1 MTVHE
6 LPKRLFTLAETA
18 HILSMGRTRLFA
30 EIRDGRL
37 DTVGTGKNR
46 RVTVDAIDAYVELLK
61 HEAEDAA

>member
-6 LPKRLFTLAETA
+6 LPKKLFTLSETQ

-37 DTVGTGKNR
+37 ATVGAGKNR
-46 RVTVDAIDAYVELLK
+46 RVSADAIDAYINLLK
-61 HEAEDAA
+61 TEAAA